1 MQKLPIKLD
10 QLDKN
15 PPFSVPEGY
24 FDEFPERIME
34 RIENREARVVEP
46 EWSMR
51 KTLLASAASILVL
64 MMVWFAYPRQ
74 QKSIGVEPFQEISK
88 QSIEYYLQEESPF
101 QVDLSDES
109 LSKDVKFEDQV
120 VQDIFLEGISDR
132 ALWKETEELEEGSL
146 SDELI

>member
-1 MQKLPIKLD
+1 MQKLPTKLD

-24 FDEFPERIME
+24 FDELPDRIME
-34 RIENREARVVEP
+34 RVGQREIRVVEP

-74 QKSIGVEPFQEISK
+74 QHSIGVEPFQEISK

-101 QVDLSDES
+101 QVDLSDE
-109 LSKDVKFEDQV
+109 LLGKDVKLEDPF
-120 VQDIFLEGISDR
+120 VQGLLLEGISDKV
-132 ALWKETEELEEGSL
+132 LWKETEELEADAL